1 MITLLESGAYSIS
14 VSLRLLLLLL
24 FTRLVDAAERAVH
37 GALIQMML
45 LQQRAQILDL
55 GVTTLQL
62 RPDQNSDVTMKSKN
76 KTN

>member
-1 MITLLESGAYSIS
+1 MITLFESGAYSIS
-14 VSLRLLLLLL
+14 VSLRLLLL

-62 RPDQNSDVTMKSKN
+62 GPDQTVPLQK
-76 KTN
+76 